1 MNPYASNPYMMIL
14 KADPDRYIN
23 RPAPTVLT
31 LIKVPEGCAAFLWCF
46 RMLDC
51 IGKIVTGKLTQTPAG
66 VLLSLLP
73 WELVRLVPVAA
84 PSGGLLGK
92 VLGGIAAVCVLL
104 ELLCLAAEGAAALL
118 LRFFM
123 PETGA
128 KCFRITRRC
137 TFAACVLLAVCVV
150 ISVVQQVY
158 ALFQNGLQV
167 ELTALHPL
175 IVQLVLIVLLAVRI
189 AYHSGALVVMQAVE
203 YEFRLGFKETGMA
216 DHRLGLCSFLL
227 GLLFFAAAFE
237 LFRLS
242 MARYA
247 VVCALLSLKFFAVWK
262 AGNFSRSATADG
274 LNI

>member
-23 RPAPTVLT
+23 RTAPAILA
-31 LIKVPEGCAAFLWCF
+31 LIKAAEGCAAFMWCF

-51 IGKIVTGKLTQTPAG
+51 IGQIVTGKLTQTPVG

-73 WELVRLVPVAA
+73 RELVRLVMPDAA
-84 PSGGLLGK
+84 PTGGALGNI
-92 VLGGIAAVCVLL
+92 LGCIAAVCVLV
-104 ELLCLAAEGAAALL
+104 ELVCLAAEAAAALM

-128 KCFRITRRC
+128 KCFRITRRG
-137 TFAACVLLAVCVV
+137 TFAACVLLTVCVV
-150 ISVVQQVY
+150 ISVLQQVY
-158 ALFQNGLQV
+158 AVFQNGLQV
-167 ELTALHPL
+167 KLTALHPL

-189 AYHSGALVVMQAVE
+189 AYHSGALVVMQAIE
-203 YEFRLGFKETGMA
+203 YEFRLGFKETGIA
-216 DHRLGLCSFLL
+216 DHRLGLCSFFL
-227 GLLFFAAAFE
+227 GLLFLAAAFE

-242 MARYA
+242 MGRYA

-262 AGNFSRSATADG
+262 SWQFFKKCHS
-274 LNI
+274 

>member
-1 MNPYASNPYMMIL
+1 MNPYASNSYMMIL

-23 RPAPTVLT
+23 RPAPTILT
-31 LIKVPEGCAAFLWCF
+31 FIKAAEGCAAFLWCF

-73 WELVRLVPVAA
+73 WELVRLVMPDAVS
-84 PSGGLLGK
+84 SGGLLGNI
-92 VLGGIAAVCVLL
+92 LGGIAAACVLL
-104 ELLCLAAEGAAALL
+104 ELLCLAAEAAAALM

-128 KCFRITRRC
+128 KWFRITRGG
-137 TFAACVLLAVCVV
+137 TFAACALLAVCVV
-150 ISVVQQVY
+150 LSLVQQVY
-158 ALFQNGLQV
+158 AVFQNGLQV
-167 ELTALHPL
+167 EFAALYPL

-227 GLLFFAAAFE
+227 GLLFLAAAFE

-247 VVCALLSLKFFAVWK
+247 VVCALLSVKFFAVWK
-262 AGNFSRSATADG
+262 SWRFFKKCHS
-274 LNI
+274 